1 MKETYNFSDTNH
13 WASQVLMPSFSA
25 DWPLLPVERADGV
38 YLYTTDGKRY
48 LDFTSGIAVTNV
60 GHGHPKVLAA
70 AREQM
75 DKFSH
80 SAVGITLHEPL
91 LKLTQAL
98 SDVMPSGMDMYFFG
112 NSGAEA
118 VEGALKLARY
128 VTGRPGIIAFE
139 GGFHGR
145 TYGAASVT
153 SVKSK
158 YRNHYEPFVPGVYFA
173 PYAYPYRCPW
183 GDDDASAIAWSVAGI
198 QTIFDRLIPPSQV
211 AAMLVEPVQGEG
223 GYVVPPAGFL
233 LALRRICDEHN
244 ILLILDEVQTGFGRT
259 GEMFAAQVIDV
270 HPDIMAIAKGIANG
284 FPLSATVA
292 SRELMSQWL
301 PGAHGTTYGGNPIAC
316 AAALATLEV
325 IREENLLE
333 NCRIMGNKLLQG
345 MQQFKDSYS
354 FIGDV
359 RGLGLMLAMEMIVP
373 ELGKIP
379 NPEAASAILN
389 NCLQGG
395 LIGYMAGLYGQVVR
409 LIPPLNVS
417 EEQVDEALH
426 ILAESLAEYNQAS
439 VV

>member
-1 MKETYNFSDTNH
+1 MKESYQFSDTDQ
-13 WASQVLMPSFSA
+13 WVSRVLMPSFSA
-25 DWPLLPVERADGV
+25 DWPLLPVERADGA

-70 AREQM
+70 ARAQM
-75 DKFSH
+75 EKFSH

-91 LKLTQAL
+91 LQLTQAL
-98 SDVMPSGMDMYFFG
+98 TGVMPTGMEMFFFG

-128 VTGRPGIIAFE
+128 VSGRPGIIAFE

-183 GDDDASAIAWSVAGI
+183 GEDDESTIAWSLAGI
-198 QTIFDRLIPPSQV
+198 QTLFDRLIPPSQV

-233 LALRRICDEHN
+233 QALRRICDEHN

-259 GEMFAAQVIDV
+259 GEMFAAQVFNV
-270 HPDIMAIAKGIANG
+270 RPDIMAIAKGIANG

-292 SRELMSQWL
+292 SRELMDRWL

-333 NCRIMGNKLLQG
+333 NCRIMGEKLLHG
-345 MQQFKDSYS
+345 MQQFKDSYP
-354 FIGDV
+354 FIGQV
-359 RGLGLMLAMEMIVP
+359 RGLGLMLAMEMVLP
-373 ELGKIP
+373 ELGKTP
-379 NPEAASAILN
+379 NPQAATAVLE
-389 NCLQGG
+389 NCLERG
-395 LIGYMAGLYGQVVR
+395 LVGYMAGLHGQVVR
-409 LIPPLNVS
+409 LIPPLNVTDQ
-417 EEQVDEALH
+417 QVEEALS
-426 ILAESLAEYNQAS
+426 ILADSLAVYDRSGAR
-439 VV
+439 